1 MLASRVTQM
10 SAAGEHGQVAAALKG
25 VLERVSAA
33 AQRSGKDSK
42 VLLNPYVWLCSNVAP
57 KERQYIGAMS
67 VHVGEG
73 RSVELVEHAIHAIYV
88 CCIN

>member
-1 MLASRVTQM
+1 MLASRVAQM

-42 VLLNPYVWLCSNVAP
+42 VLLYPYVQLCSIIAS

-67 VHVGEG
+67 VHVGEV
-73 RSVELVEHAIHAIYV
+73 RSVELGEHAIYV
-88 CCIN
+88 CIN